1 MESTNNRLFNL
12 PAEIQK
18 YIYQYDYTYK
28 NIYDNVLDELLHY
41 DCDEFIEYFDE
52 VYYDS
57 DDDNYMEL
65 RSAKYGL
72 NIMYYELNIIDAE
85 EFIKLYET
93 LFKKIKNFAYDEYLK
108 WRY

>member
-1 MESTNNRLFNL
+1 M
-12 PAEIQK
+12 
-18 YIYQYDYTYK
+18 
-28 NIYDNVLDELLHY
+28 LHY

-93 LFKKIKNFAYDEYLK
+93 LFKKIKNFAYDEYLE
-108 WRY
+108 WRYWRLIIKIKNCCVNCNNNNIIK